1 MPCYP
6 TPTQSSPRVWTAPH
20 LLEWYR
26 LDPFCFPHIKHIDGV
41 LTEHCQVGS
50 CIPCRVG
57 NGLCVPC
64 SPGQVKPFPGL
75 VPSSVPRGT
84 PCALPH
90 RKLPRPPKA
99 LLLKTLLAAPPGL

>member
-6 TPTQSSPRVWTAPH
+6 TLTQCRPRVWTGPH

-50 CIPCRVG
+50 CVTCRVE
-57 NGLCVPC
+57 NHLCCAALGQARP
-64 SPGQVKPFPGL
+64 SPGLLPPQYHGEHPAPRHSTETSPPTEGPSPEDSPG
-75 VPSSVPRGT
+75 
-84 PCALPH
+84 
-90 RKLPRPPKA
+90 RP
-99 LLLKTLLAAPPGL
+99 T